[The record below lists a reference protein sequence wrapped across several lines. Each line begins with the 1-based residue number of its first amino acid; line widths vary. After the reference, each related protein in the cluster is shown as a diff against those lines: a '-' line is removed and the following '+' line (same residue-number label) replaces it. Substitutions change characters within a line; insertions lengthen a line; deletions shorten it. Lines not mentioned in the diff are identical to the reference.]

1 MILSDFK
8 SNFSITLSDGVVL
21 LYVLTVIARMETL
34 GCQEKKLSTRGRGI
48 SLLVWKDHNLGKL
61 VILNSVFHMK
71 LAVVVSRERSVSSS
85 RSCDVPNR
93 SGWKGV

>member
-1 MILSDFK
+1 MILSDFG
-8 SNFSITLSDGVVL
+8 SIFSITLSDGVVL

-34 GCQEKKLSTRGRGI
+34 GCQERKLSTRGRDI
-48 SLLVWKDHNLGKL
+48 SSLIWKDCNLGKL
-61 VILNSVFHMK
+61 VMLNSIFHMK
-71 LAVVVSRERSVSSS
+71 LAVVVSREQSISSS